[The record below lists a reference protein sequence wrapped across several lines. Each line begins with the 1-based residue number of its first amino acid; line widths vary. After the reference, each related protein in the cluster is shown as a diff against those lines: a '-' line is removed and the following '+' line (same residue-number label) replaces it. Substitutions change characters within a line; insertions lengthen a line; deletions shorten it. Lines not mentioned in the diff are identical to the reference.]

1 MKEYILFL
9 HRNEQLLFTL
19 AYSLTRDLDQAGELL
34 AEGVAVYWSE
44 LKEDEQQNELS
55 SLREKVEDQDHI
67 FVSQMYGIFSALVH
81 NKVQYKRNENLS
93 NYGIEHQMISDRSLA
108 MEETVSTLKNELHSL
123 FLLIYLFGWEKE
135 KIAAHT
141 DLTIQIVEKK
151 QNEIISILQRSMSSR
166 SGEISPLFLDRHFE
180 KERAA
185 IASVERE
192 LIRISIEKGLSPA
205 GLKKG
210 NKWIARKRKKAWFL
224 GMAGAIIAGVLLL
237 FLTGFPNSV
246 SLDHSKDK
254 LASIPDGQIT
264 MINADGSYFKKAAA
278 QEETLL
284 KRLES
289 DSEQPIYLGYTVR
302 QKGIRLTI
310 DGMMTMGSETI
321 IWYSLENEEGDGTP
335 KVISGTLDSDFG
347 DSAGVFRD
355 HRELTTKVA
364 SKVQGQIIFERLDTF
379 DYKPEMKQPLPA
391 VLRLD
396 VYLGPEKSDYTAY
409 QIDIPGGE
417 DDNFAIT
424 IKPNQ
429 QIEFGEYK
437 ITLTEV
443 NYTKYVTEVKWESD
457 SANPKDIDHLLEPM
471 LLMKV
476 EEGDQHFP
484 SIRTSADGRT
494 IYFPTLVYEGYVNPT
509 EFQISGALTALENQE
524 FIVNTDQ
531 GELLDAPASF
541 DGTYEIEKDVDKETI
556 TFHYKITDQ
565 ENWLFLEN
573 QYRDELGNKHDVLEK
588 KRVQNQFSYTFA
600 DQEYSQPV
608 HFIVMGYPD
617 QIVQGAKVMIN
628 E

>member
-9 HRNEQLLFTL
+9 HRNGQLLFTL

-55 SLREKVEDQDHI
+55 LLREKVEDQDHI
-67 FVSQMYGIFSALVH
+67 FVSHMYGIFSALVH
-81 NKVQYKRNENLS
+81 SKVQYKRNENLS

-108 MEETVSTLKNELHSL
+108 MEESISTLKNELRSL
-123 FLLIYLFGWEKE
+123 FLLSYLFGWEKE
-135 KIAAHT
+135 KIAAYT

-151 QNEIISILQRSMSSR
+151 QNEIISILHRSMSSH

-180 KERAA
+180 NERAA
-185 IASVERE
+185 IASMERE
-192 LIRISIEKGLSPA
+192 LIRISIGKGLSPA
-205 GLKKG
+205 GLNKG
-210 NKWIARKRKKAWFL
+210 NKWRARKRKKVWFL

-237 FLTGFPNSV
+237 FLTGFPKSV
-246 SLDHSKDK
+246 SIDNSKDK
-254 LASIPDGQIT
+254 FSSIPDGQVT
-264 MINADGSYFKKAAA
+264 MIKADGSYFKKAAA
-278 QEETLL
+278 QEVTLL
-284 KRLES
+284 KRLQS
-289 DSEQPIYLGYTVR
+289 DSEQPKYLGYTVR
-302 QKGIRLTI
+302 QKGTRLTI

-347 DSAGVFRD
+347 DSAGVLRD
-355 HRELTTKVA
+355 HRELTTNVP
-364 SKVQGQIIFERLDTF
+364 SKVQGQIIFDRLDTF

-417 DDNFAIT
+417 EDNVAIT
-424 IKPNQ
+424 INPNQ

-476 EEGDQHFP
+476 EEGNRHFP
-484 SIRTSADGRT
+484 AIRTSADGRT
-494 IYFPTLVYEGYVNPT
+494 IYFPALAYEGHVNPT

-541 DGTYEIEKDVDKETI
+541 DGTYEIEKDVDKGTI
-556 TFHYKITDQ
+556 TFHYTITDQ

-608 HFIVMGYPD
+608 HFIIMGYPD
-617 QIVQGAKVMIN
+617 QIVQEAKVRIN

>member
-1 MKEYILFL
+1 
-9 HRNEQLLFTL
+9 
-19 AYSLTRDLDQAGELL
+19 
-34 AEGVAVYWSE
+34 
-44 LKEDEQQNELS
+44 
-55 SLREKVEDQDHI
+55 
-67 FVSQMYGIFSALVH
+67 
-81 NKVQYKRNENLS
+81 
-93 NYGIEHQMISDRSLA
+93 MISDRSLA
-108 MEETVSTLKNELHSL
+108 MEESISTLKNELRSL
-123 FLLIYLFGWEKE
+123 FLLSYLFGWEKE

-151 QNEIISILQRSMSSR
+151 QNEVISILNRSMSSR

-185 IASVERE
+185 IASVERK
-192 LIRISIEKGLSPA
+192 LIRISIEKGLSPV

-210 NKWIARKRKKAWFL
+210 NKWRARTRKKAWFL
-224 GMAGAIIAGVLLL
+224 GMAGAILAGVLLLL
-237 FLTGFPNSV
+237 FLTGFPKSV

-254 LASIPDGQIT
+254 LAPIPDGQVT
-264 MINADGSYFKKAAA
+264 MIKADGSYFKKAAA

-289 DSEQPIYLGYTVR
+289 DSEQPKYLGYTVR
-302 QKGIRLTI
+302 QKGTRLTI

-321 IWYSLENEEGDGTP
+321 IWYSLENEEGDRTP

-347 DSAGVFRD
+347 GSAGVLRD
-355 HRELTTKVA
+355 HRELTTKVP
-364 SKVQGQIIFERLDTF
+364 SKVQGQIIFDRLDTF

-396 VYLGPEKSDYTAY
+396 VYLGSEKSDYTAY

-417 DDNFAIT
+417 EDNFAIT

-429 QIEFGEYK
+429 QIGFGEYK

-457 SANPKDIDHLLEPM
+457 PANPKDIDHLLEPM

-476 EEGDQHFP
+476 EEGDRHFP

-541 DGTYEIEKDVDKETI
+541 DGTYEIEKDVDKGTI
-556 TFHYKITDQ
+556 TFHYTITDQ
-565 ENWLFLEN
+565 EKWLFLEN
-573 QYRDELGNKHDVLEK
+573 QYREEMN
-588 KRVQNQFSYTFA
+588 
-600 DQEYSQPV
+600 
-608 HFIVMGYPD
+608 
-617 QIVQGAKVMIN
+617 
-628 E
+628 